1 MGFLFSAIAGAL
13 MSVQGVTNTRL
24 SEKIGLYES
33 NMFVQGT
40 AFVLSLLA
48 MWFLGKGD
56 LRQLSQAPWYS
67 YLGGLFGLGITIFVM
82 LGIGNLSPALAT
94 MTILIAQMVLSA
106 LIEGFGWLGTEA
118 AGFQWRQFLAV
129 GLMLGGIILFQW
141 KKG

>member
-1 MGFLFSAIAGAL
+1 MGFLFSAVAGAL

-33 NMFVQGT
+33 NFFVQGT

-118 AGFQWRQFLAV
+118 AGFQWRQLLAV
-129 GLMLGGIILFQW
+129 GLMLGGIVLFQTG
-141 KKG
+141 K

>member
-1 MGFLFSAIAGAL
+1 MGFLFSAVAGAL

-33 NMFVQGT
+33 NFFVQGT

-106 LIEGFGWLGTEA
+106 LIEGYGWLGTEA
-118 AGFQWRQFLAV
+118 AGFQWRQLLAV
-129 GLMLGGIILFQW
+129 GLMLVGIVLFQTG
-141 KKG
+141 K

>member
-33 NMFVQGT
+33 NFFVQGT

-56 LRQLSQAPWYS
+56 LRQLSQAPWYG
-67 YLGGLFGLGITIFVM
+67 YLGGVLGLGITIFVM

-94 MTILIAQMVLSA
+94 MTILIAQMVVSA
-106 LIEGFGWLGTEA
+106 AIEGFGLLGTEA
-118 AGFQWRQFLAV
+118 AGFQWRQLLAV
-129 GLMLGGIILFQW
+129 GLMLGGIVLFQTG
-141 KKG
+141 K

>member
-33 NMFVQGT
+33 NFFVQGT

-56 LRQLSQAPWYS
+56 LRQIGQAPWYG
-67 YLGGLFGLGITIFVM
+67 YLGGLLGLGITIFVM

-94 MTILIAQMVLSA
+94 MTILIAQMVVSA
-106 LIEGFGWLGTEA
+106 AIEGFGLLGTEA
-118 AGFQWRQFLAV
+118 AGFQWKQLLAV
-129 GLMLGGIILFQW
+129 ALMLGGIVLFQTG
-141 KKG
+141 K